1 MKNYS
6 FILIAGMLIF
16 SACSSITVNFD
27 HDKSVDFTKYK
38 TFEYYGWAENSDKL
52 LTPFEKERLE
62 SAFGDE
68 FAKRGL
74 QYVKEDGE
82 LVVSLFIITE
92 QKSKTTASTSYYGG
106 YGGYGGYYGYG
117 PGWGYGP
124 GYGGGM
130 GMSSTTVST
139 YDYIVGTLVVDVY
152 DKAEEKLIWESIG
165 SGSINDNPQK
175 REKNIPKTVAFIMA
189 PYPVP
194 VQSTK

>member
-1 MKNYS
+1 MKNYF
-6 FILIAGMLIF
+6 FILIAGMLIL
-16 SACSSITVNFD
+16 SSCSSITVNFD
-27 HDKSVDFTKYK
+27 HDKSVDFTQYK
-38 TFEYYGWAENSDKL
+38 TFEYYGWAENSDRL

-68 FAKRGL
+68 FAKRGIE
-74 QYVKEDGE
+74 YVEENAD

-92 QKSKTTASTSYYGG
+92 QKTKTTASTSY

-130 GMSSTTVST
+130 GYSSTTVST

-152 DKAEEKLIWESIG
+152 DKEKQKLIWESIG
-165 SGSINDNPQK
+165 SGSIDDNPQK
-175 REKNIPKTVAFIMA
+175 REKNIPKTVALIMV
-189 PYPVP
+189 PYPIP
-194 VQSTK
+194 PQASK